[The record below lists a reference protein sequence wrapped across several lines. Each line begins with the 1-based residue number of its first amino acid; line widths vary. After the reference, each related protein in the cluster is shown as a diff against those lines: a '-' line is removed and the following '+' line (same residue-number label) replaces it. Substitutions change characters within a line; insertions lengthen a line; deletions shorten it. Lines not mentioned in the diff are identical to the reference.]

1 MALNFLNW
9 NPNNIS
15 LSDVEQH
22 TRKADKFSLFLTIAK
37 GWTSSTPKFESLF
50 TCLWRKHPLSL
61 SIYNVIREI
70 FFSYYGWKGIKFL
83 FSKTLTLISKDLW
96 GSYPRLF
103 LYLDLMWDDKNYQL
117 FFVIFLMI
125 SLFSL
130 CWLVLQSLGSF
141 FWMVVFVSFV

>member
-83 FSKTLTLISKDLW
+83 FSKTLTLILKDLW

-117 FFVIFLMI
+117 FFCHFFNDLLIFLIIMI
-125 SLFSL
+125 I
-130 CWLVLQSLGSF
+130 GDIYF
-141 FWMVVFVSFV
+141 FPGVTI